1 MVSEANIREAAAAL
15 QLSVGLLNRRAR
27 EAQTRDGEL
36 SSPEAAVLSR
46 LDRNGPDTTAALAR
60 WEQITPQAMGATVAA
75 LEARDLI
82 VRAPDPDDGRC
93 SILTLTAA
101 GARALRAGRSAL
113 TDQMAAALSRGFTP
127 AEIEQLRVAA
137 PLIERL
143 AQLI

>member
-1 MVSEANIREAAAAL
+1 MVSDASIRKAAAAL
-15 QLSVGLLNRRAR
+15 QLSVGLLKRRAR
-27 EAQTRDGEL
+27 ETARDGEL
-36 SSPEAAVLSR
+36 SGPETAVLSR
-46 LDRNGPDTTAALAR
+46 LDRNGPGTTAALAR

-75 LEARDLI
+75 LEARELV
-82 VRAPDPDDGRC
+82 VRAPDPEDGRR
-93 SILTLTAA
+93 SILTLSRA
-101 GARALRAGRSAL
+101 GEGALRAGRNAL

>member
-1 MVSEANIREAAAAL
+1 MVSEASIRKTAAAL
-15 QLSVGLLNRRAR
+15 QLSG
-27 EAQTRDGEL
+27 
-36 SSPEAAVLSR
+36 PEAAVLSR
-46 LDRNGPDTTAALAR
+46 LDRNGPGTTAALAR

-75 LEARDLI
+75 LEARELI
-82 VRAPDPDDGRC
+82 GRSPDPDDGRR
-93 SILTLTAA
+93 SILALTEA
-101 GARALRAGRSAL
+101 GQRALRAGRNAL

>member
-1 MVSEANIREAAAAL
+1 MVSDADIRRTAAAV
-15 QLSVGLLNRRAR
+15 QLSVGLLKRRAR
-27 EAQTRDGEL
+27 ETARDREL
-36 SSPEAAVLSR
+36 SGPEAAVLSR

-75 LEARDLI
+75 LEARELI
-82 VRAPDPDDGRC
+82 ARAPDPEDGRR
-93 SILTLTAA
+93 SILTLTGA
-101 GARALRAGRSAL
+101 GQRVLRAGRDAL